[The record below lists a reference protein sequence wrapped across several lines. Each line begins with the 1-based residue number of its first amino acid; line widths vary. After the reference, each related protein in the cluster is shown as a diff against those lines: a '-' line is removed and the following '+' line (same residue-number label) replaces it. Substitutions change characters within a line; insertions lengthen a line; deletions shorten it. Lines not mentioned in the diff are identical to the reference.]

1 MAVVGD
7 LSVLV
12 AIAYLQY
19 SRNLLIAGVGELL
32 DENDYHSCDL
42 GSVLGR

>member
-1 MAVVGD
+1 MPVVGD
-7 LSVLV
+7 LSCCVP
-12 AIAYLQY
+12 IAYSEY

-32 DENDYHSCDL
+32 DENDYHSCNL